1 MKFVSPRFGPIE
13 VAQDKILSFSRG
25 LPGFPDCTEFILM
38 DHDRETPLR
47 WLQCVDRP
55 EIAFVVVE
63 PSQVLASYA
72 IEVPPHVLASLGWSQ
87 TTHTAEDVVTLLV
100 LNIEGRKLWA
110 NLRAPLIVNA
120 STRRAC
126 QMILEDPSLPLRHPL
141 HPTDAE
147 PEPTPLR

>member
-13 VAQDKILSFSRG
+13 VARDKILSFPRG

-63 PSQVLASYA
+63 PSQVLGSYA
-72 IEVPPHVLASLGWSQ
+72 IEVPPHVLASLGWSG

-100 LNIEGRKLWA
+100 LNIEGRELWA

-120 STRRAC
+120 ATRRAC

-141 HPTDAE
+141 HPADAE